1 MNRSAAASLTV
12 LFAALAAAQEAA
24 PAPTD
29 PKTPQT
35 LQAAWQEALTL
46 ARTHKAPVLAFVL
59 PPAGETAD
67 PARSKATRS
76 RELQVGLLN
85 RKADDVPPIETSR
98 DLLLRQVQLLR
109 VGDRRAARS
118 LPPGTEAQAIFAMTV
133 PVFASAA
140 NCGAKPGQTVVLLGP
155 DGKRG
160 KAFELDL
167 LDDEA
172 FVRAV
177 GIEVLGPDAL
187 AARNANV
194 APELLDL
201 LAERRALRRASGD
214 AAFAARREQVFAR
227 LARALPGVAP
237 ALVRREEGMLVLD
250 PDLEPLEQQNA
261 PLGSTATILQDD
273 PCPACG
279 MGRIPPHFATVLKLL
294 GP

>member
-214 AAFAARREQVFAR
+214 ARCLRASPGRYPASLRHSCAARKACSCSTRISNRSSSKTRRSAARRR
-227 LARALPGVAP
+227 SCRTIRAPRA
-237 ALVRREEGMLVLD
+237 AWAAYRRTSQ
-250 PDLEPLEQQNA
+250 PY
-261 PLGSTATILQDD
+261 
-273 PCPACG
+273 
-279 MGRIPPHFATVLKLL
+279 
-294 GP
+294 